1 VGLDRSVEHAVTAHV
16 MIAGAEHSRIA
27 FNVRGSAFTM
37 LPPNVQELI
46 AGSVSSSAALELL
59 LLLRRSPDTYWTAT
73 AAAATLGASEERMSA
88 ALQSLRQHGLVEQAR
103 ETVAFRY
110 APRND
115 EAREA
120 VEALAS
126 AYDHQR
132 VAVLDAVYAA
142 ATGAIE
148 AFAEA
153 FRIRSR

>member
-1 VGLDRSVEHAVTAHV
+1 
-16 MIAGAEHSRIA
+16 
-27 FNVRGSAFTM
+27 M
-37 LPPNVQELI
+37 LPPSVHALI
-46 AGSVSSSAALELL
+46 ATSLGSAAALELL
-59 LLLRRSPDTYWTAT
+59 LLLQRSPDTYWTAT
-73 AAAATLGASEERMSA
+73 AAAATLGASEERMAA
-88 ALQSLRQHGLVEQAR
+88 ALQSLQRNGLLEQAR

-115 EAREA
+115 EARRT

-153 FRIRSR
+153 FRLRPR

>member
-1 VGLDRSVEHAVTAHV
+1 
-16 MIAGAEHSRIA
+16 
-27 FNVRGSAFTM
+27 M
-37 LPPNVQELI
+37 LPPPVHTLI
-46 AGSVSSSAALELL
+46 ATSLSSAAALELL
-59 LLLRRSPDTYWTAT
+59 LLLHRSPDTYWTAT
-73 AAAATLGASEERMSA
+73 AAAATLGASEERISA
-88 ALQSLRQHGLVEQAR
+88 ALQSLQRNGLLEQAR

-115 EAREA
+115 EARRA

-126 AYDHQR
+126 AYDHQH

-153 FRIRSR
+153 FRIRPR

>member
-1 VGLDRSVEHAVTAHV
+1 
-16 MIAGAEHSRIA
+16 
-27 FNVRGSAFTM
+27 M
-37 LPPNVQELI
+37 LPPDVQILI
-46 AGSVSSSAALELL
+46 ARSVSSSAALELL
-59 LLLRRSPDTYWTAT
+59 LLLHRSPDTYWTAT

-88 ALQSLRQHGLVEQAR
+88 ALHSLLRHGLVEQAR

-115 EAREA
+115 EAGRA
-120 VEALAS
+120 VGALAS
-126 AYDHQR
+126 AYDRQR

-153 FRIRSR
+153 FRIRPR